1 MMSKERV
8 RGEVV
13 CRQLVDYCPA
23 NGGGYDDPIAESGRQ
38 LWSLAIVTETERA
51 RKIDRGQDKT
61 HFFSVQGR
69 YFLNDN

>member
-51 RKIDRGQDKT
+51 RKIDRGQDSLFQRT
-61 HFFSVQGR
+61 RTLFFER
-69 YFLNDN
+69 